1 MDDVKYVIGVDDT
14 DIVKTMLNHK
24 KLMKE
29 ISSVEKQYK
38 FLDKQ
43 FNKGKLSLFDYAK
56 AVQQV
61 DQKVAKLNGVLAGG
75 SKAINDHATRV
86 VQAGNKMNKFGMI
99 SQQVGYQVG
108 DFFVQIQ
115 SGQNKMVAFSQQATQ
130 LAGLIPGIG
139 GAIVGIGLSAATF
152 GYQMYQASQGVKDAD
167 EALKDLKET
176 IDGFSSASVSLE
188 KALASPINN
197 SNKALVSY
205 LKNLKA
211 ARAAQTRKDVRV
223 EIGGIIEPYVEDK
236 KKAAKR
242 LALGG
247 RATLTGAPA
256 KQNYK
261 NFLRQN

>member
-14 DIVKTMLNHK
+14 DIVKTLLNHK

-29 ISSVEKQYK
+29 IAAVEKQYK

-43 FNKGKLSLFDYAK
+43 IKDKKISLFDYAR

-61 DQKVAKLNGVLAGG
+61 DQRVAKLNGVLAGG
-75 SKAINDHATRV
+75 SKAINEHATRV

-108 DFFVQIQ
+108 DFFVQVQ
-115 SGQNKMVAFSQQATQ
+115 SGQNAMVAFSQQATQ

-188 KALASPINN
+188 KALASP
-197 SNKALVSY
+197 LTTP
-205 LKNLKA
+205 
-211 ARAAQTRKDVRV
+211 TR
-223 EIGGIIEPYVEDK
+223 
-236 KKAAKR
+236 
-242 LALGG
+242 LLS
-247 RATLTGAPA
+247 LT
-256 KQNYK
+256 
-261 NFLRQN
+261 